1 MSVEVQNSA
10 NIVHEMAHIV
20 NTVLQNGDIVCLFT
34 MAGITVEYRQKDVR
48 NVCGQPCL
56 SIVFNVFSFL

>member
-10 NIVHEMAHIV
+10 NIVHEMAHTV
-20 NTVLQNGDIVCLFT
+20 NTVLRNGDSVCLFSII
-34 MAGITVEYRQKDVR
+34 GITVEYRHKDVR
-48 NVCGQPCL
+48 DVCGQPCL